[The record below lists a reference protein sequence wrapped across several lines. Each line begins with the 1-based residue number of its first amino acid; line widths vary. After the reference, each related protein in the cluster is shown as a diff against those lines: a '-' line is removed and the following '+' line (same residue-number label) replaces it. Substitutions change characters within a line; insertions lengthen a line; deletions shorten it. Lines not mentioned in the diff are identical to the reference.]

1 MAKIAQIGC
10 GHWGKNLTR
19 NFAQLGALACVV
31 EGNAETAQAMS
42 AEYDVPAKSFE
53 DVLADPSI
61 DAVALA
67 TPAETHATLATKA
80 LEAGKHAYVEKPIAL
95 SVEDAVALV
104 KLAEQRDRR
113 LMVGHLLQYHPIFMK
128 LRSLVAQGK
137 VGEVLY
143 VYSNRLSLGKFRTE
157 ENVLWSFAPHD
168 LSMLLS
174 VAGEEPSHVNAQGA
188 SYFTSGIADWC
199 TASLTFP
206 SGVRGHL
213 NVSWMHP
220 FKEQRFVVCG
230 KKGALVFED
239 SKAEWS
245 EKLAFYPHTV
255 DVTTPAPLPTK
266 GDVELIDVD
275 HGEPLKAECQHFID
289 CIDNG
294 TDPRTNGAEGLAVL
308 RVLSSMEK
316 SLAESLEG

>member
-1 MAKIAQIGC
+1 MARIAQIGC

-19 NFAQLGALACVV
+19 NFAQLGALACIV
-31 EGNAETAQAMS
+31 EGNAETAKAMN
-42 AEYDVPAKSFE
+42 AEYSVPIMSFE
-53 DVLADPSI
+53 EVLSDSSI

-67 TPAETHATLATKA
+67 TPAETHADLAVKA
-80 LEAGKHAYVEKPIAL
+80 LEAGKHAYIEKPIAL
-95 SVEDAVALV
+95 SIQEAEALV
-104 KLAEQRDRR
+104 DLAGQRDRR
-113 LMVGHLLQYHPIFMK
+113 LMVGHLLQYHPVFMK
-128 LRSLVAQGK
+128 LRSLVAEGK
-137 VGEVLY
+137 IGDLLY

-174 VAGEEPSHVNAQGA
+174 VAGEEPSEVNAQGA
-188 SYFTSGIADWC
+188 CYFTRGIADWC
-199 TASLTFP
+199 TANLTFP

-220 FKEQRFVVCG
+220 FKEQRFAVCG
-230 KKGALVFED
+230 EKGALVFED

-245 EKLAFYPHTV
+245 EKLAFYPHTI
-255 DVTTPAPLPTK
+255 DRAGAAPVPTK
-266 GDVELIDVD
+266 GDIELIDVS

-289 CIDNG
+289 CVDTG
-294 TDPRTNGAEGLAVL
+294 ADPRTNGAEGLAVL

-316 SLAESLEG
+316 CLAESLEG